1 MKAYSNIEKA
11 KTQLVLRHSY
21 FATVLMSLPLI
32 EDTTIPTAATDGTCI
47 IYNPDFMGSLT
58 VEEIMFVLAHEVMH
72 VTMLHPWRREGRDAK
87 KWNMA
92 ADHAENLIL
101 LDAGFIAPK
110 IGILADKQYKDMHA
124 ERVYSMLPDGDEG
137 GEGGQGDGKDGF
149 RDDCRDAPGDQ
160 AEKAQAEAKM
170 KNIITQA
177 AKVAKMQGQLN
188 GALKD
193 LIDDS
198 LAPKVNWREELRRF
212 MTASLKTDQSWAK
225 GQRRFLADGLYLP
238 SLHSEGMG
246 EIVVGVDTSGSV
258 WAIVPEFLAEVSAIA
273 AECRPEK
280 IHVVYCDTKVNAH
293 DEYEPGE
300 EIEAKRVGGGG
311 TSLQRA
317 FDYIQVKGIEPKVM
331 VFITDL
337 ETSLGAEPDYPVV
350 WAVTGDLPA
359 PYGDRVQV

>member
-1 MKAYSNIEKA
+1 MNKYSDIEKA

-32 EDTTIPTAATDGTCI
+32 EDTTIPTAATDGACI
-47 IYNPDFMGSLT
+47 IYNPDFMAKLT

-72 VTMLHPWRREGRDAK
+72 CTMLHPWRREGRDPK
-87 KWNMA
+87 KWNKA
-92 ADHAENLIL
+92 ADHAENLLL
-101 LDAGFIAPK
+101 LDAGFNAPK
-110 IGILADKQYKDMHA
+110 LGILADQQYKDMHA
-124 ERVYSMLPDGDEG
+124 EKVYNLLPDSDEGG
-137 GEGGQGDGKDGF
+137 GEGGFQ
-149 RDDCRDAPGDQ
+149 DDCRDAPGD
-160 AEKAQAEAKM
+160 AADKAQSEAKM
-170 KNIITQA
+170 KNIVTQA

-193 LIDDS
+193 LIDDT

-258 WAIVPEFLAEVSAIA
+258 WEMVPEFLAEVSAIA
-273 AECRPEK
+273 AECKPEK
-280 IHVVYCDTKVNAH
+280 IHVVYCDTEVNAH

-311 TSLQRA
+311 TDLRKGMTFLES
-317 FDYIQVKGIEPKVM
+317 KGIIPAVM
-331 VFITDL
+331 VWLTDG
-337 ETSLGAEPDYPVV
+337 ETPFDSTPPDFPVI
-350 WAVTGDLPA
+350 WCLTTQASPPWGDVIRL
-359 PYGDRVQV
+359 

>member
-1 MKAYSNIEKA
+1 MKTYSNIEKA

-47 IYNPDFMGSLT
+47 IYNPDFMGKLT
-58 VEEIMFVLAHEVMH
+58 TEEIMFVLAHEVMH
-72 VTMLHPWRREGRDAK
+72 VTMLHPWRREGRDPK

-92 ADHAENLIL
+92 ADHAENIILI
-101 LDAGFIAPK
+101 DAGFTTPK
-110 IGILADKQYKDMHA
+110 IGILADPQYKDMHA
-124 ERVYSMLPDGDEG
+124 EKVYNMLPEGDDGSGD
-137 GEGGQGDGKDGF
+137 GEGQGDGGF
-149 RDDCRDAPGDQ
+149 RDECMDAPGD
-160 AEKAQAEAKM
+160 AADKAQSEAKA

-177 AKVAKMQGQLN
+177 AKVAKMQGQLS
-188 GALKD
+188 GALKE
-193 LIDDS
+193 LIDDT

-212 MTASLKTDQSWAK
+212 MTASLKTDQSWAR

-238 SLHSEGMG
+238 SLYSEGMG

-258 WAIVPEFLAEVSAIA
+258 WDMVPEFLAEVSAIA

-280 IHVVYCDTKVNAH
+280 IHVVYCDTEVNAH